1 VHTPLRL
8 SVFIEAPREAIE
20 AVLQK
25 HPAVRSLVANGWL
38 DLFQLDASEGGICRI
53 GRTEFTSA
61 AG

>member
-25 HPAVRSLVANGWL
+25 HLAVRALVANGWL
-38 DLFQLDASEGGICRI
+38 DLFQLDASEGVIRRI